1 MIFDESQT
9 AKLKRWIKNEL
20 RATATCKTDETILS
34 DYILSLLGREMNM
47 RELKIFMIDELE
59 DNLCIRCF
67 IKKMNKDK
75 KNKEKKIL
83 DDWIESVLI

>member
-1 MIFDESQT
+1 M
-9 AKLKRWIKNEL
+9 KLI
-20 RATATCKTDETILS
+20 TINCNKCLNCP
-34 DYILSLLGREMNM
+34 Y
-47 RELKIFMIDELE
+47 IFMIDELE